1 MILRNYDTY
10 KVHAC
15 VYEYMK
21 YNLYHSQ
28 ATIST
33 LSDRVLTPTHT
44 SIMSSPSSTM
54 PTQSTDEGSG
64 VLLVYISAGVSVAV
78 VVLVTTAVNVISVSV
93 CLRKKKKKKDKHVNT
108 TENVAYHYGNG
119 NGLEMMQVNDA
130 YGSVDAVSQTNNTDI
145 VTSVNDAYLAMHE
158 LGLSEEHQYATI
170 PATIV

>member
-1 MILRNYDTY
+1 MIHNY

-15 VYEYMK
+15 VYEYME

-33 LSDRVLTPTHT
+33 LSDQVLTPTHT
-44 SIMSSPSSTM
+44 SIMTSPSSTV
-54 PTQSTDEGSG
+54 PTQSTDEGNG
-64 VLLVYISAGVSVAV
+64 VLLAYISAGVIVAV
-78 VVLVTTAVNVISVSV
+78 MVLVTTAVNVISVSIY
-93 CLRKKKKKKDKHVNT
+93 LRKKDKHVKT
-108 TENVAYHYGNG
+108 TENVAYHYGTG
-119 NGLEMMQVNDA
+119 NSLEMMQVNDA
-130 YGSVDAVSQTNNTDI
+130 YSSVDAVSQTNNTDI